1 MEGNRFDVSGR
12 VVIITGAGQGIG
24 RDYALAFAEAGAIPV
39 LAEINGENLHN
50 VASEIEAKGG
60 KALAIE
66 TDVGSPESVDTMVA
80 TTDRKSGV

>member
-1 MEGNRFDVSGR
+1 MESNRFDVSGR

-50 VASEIEAKGG
+50 VASEIETKGG

-66 TDVGSPESVDTMVA
+66 TDVGSPESVDKMVA
-80 TTDRKSGV
+80 ATLDAYG